1 MRAGRLRHR
10 VNLQQQTQVQDQYGG
25 FTTTWTTV
33 DTVWGAIEALRG
45 KEFFEVGQTN
55 SEVTARVV
63 IRYSDDWAGIDNT
76 WRIQDAHSGV
86 KYDIESVIQPEERSR
101 PNTVFEL
108 MVKRGETDD
117 E

>member
-10 VNLQQQTQVQDQYGG
+10 LSLQQQTQVQDAYGG

-33 DTVWGAIEALRG
+33 ATVWGAIEALRG
-45 KEFFEVGQTN
+45 KESFEVGQTN

-63 IRYSDDWAGIDNT
+63 IRYGDLWAGLDNT
-76 WRIQDAHSGV
+76 WRVTDAHSGV